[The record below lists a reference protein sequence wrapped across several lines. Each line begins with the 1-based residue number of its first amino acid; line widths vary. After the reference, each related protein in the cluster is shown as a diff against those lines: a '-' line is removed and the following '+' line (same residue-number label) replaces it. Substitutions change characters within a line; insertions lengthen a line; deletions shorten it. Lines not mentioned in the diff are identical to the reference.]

1 MCVYSV
7 YMTFVSTEI
16 KHFDAKINEA
26 QALWD
31 LSVSRNSWSKLEK
44 LSASMSVY
52 RDLRFLLS
60 MTKGLDVRLVLLDA
74 LVQATKELATKPIT
88 TFIRLYIVELTRL
101 LQRYQWHED
110 HQGDI
115 GR

>member
-1 MCVYSV
+1 MCAYSV
-7 YMTFVSTEI
+7 SMAFVNTEI

-31 LSVSRNSWSKLEK
+31 LSVSKNRWGKLER

-88 TFIRLYIVELTRL
+88 TFTRLYIVELTRL

-110 HQGDI
+110 RQGGI